1 MNKILVTP
9 RSLTKNGHPAL
20 KRLEE
25 AGYEVIFSTPG
36 IQPSEEEL
44 LNLLPDCVG
53 MLAGVEPITTRVL
66 ESVKNL
72 KAISRNGVG
81 TNNIDKEVAEKL
93 GIKILITPGAN
104 ARGVAELAFGHVLS
118 VLRSIPFCDSAIKQ
132 QDWKRIKGIELE
144 GKTLGLIGCGNI
156 GKYVA
161 EFALSFDMKV
171 LAYDPFKDESFKPSD
186 DFKYCL
192 FHELI
197 EQSDIISLHCP
208 PKNDGSAL
216 IDGTVISKMKDGV
229 YIINTARAELLDDDA
244 VLKALDSGKIAGLA
258 LDVFSPE
265 PPVDWKLANHSNVVA
280 TAHIGGFTKESVDRA
295 VSMAVDNLINE
306 LKHQGDLF

>member
-9 RSLTKNGHPAL
+9 RSLTKNGHPSLNRL
-20 KRLEE
+20 KN

-36 IQPSEEEL
+36 VQPTEEEL
-44 LNLLPDCVG
+44 LKLLPDCVG
-53 MLAGVEPITTRVL
+53 MLAGVEPITAKVL
-66 ESVKNL
+66 ESTKNL

-81 TNNIDKEVAEKL
+81 TNSIDKEAAERL

-104 ARGVAELAFGHVLS
+104 ARGVAELAFGRILS
-118 VLRSIPFCDSAIKQ
+118 VSRSIPFCDSAIKQ
-132 QDWKRIKGIELE
+132 QNWKRRKGIELE
-144 GKTLGLIGCGNI
+144 GKILGLVGCGHI

-161 EFALSFDMKV
+161 RFALGFDMKV

-192 FHELI
+192 FDELI
-197 EQSDIISLHCP
+197 ENADIISLHCP
-208 PKNDGSAL
+208 PKEDGTAL
-216 IDGTVISKMKDGV
+216 IDERIISKMKDGV
-229 YIINTARAELLDDDA
+229 YIVNTARAELLDDDA
-244 VLKALDSGKIAGLA
+244 VFKALESGKIAGLG

-265 PPVDWKLANHSNVVA
+265 PPDDWKLAKHPNVVA
-280 TAHIGGFTKESVDRA
+280 TAHVGGFTNQSVDRA

-306 LKHQGDLF
+306 LRK